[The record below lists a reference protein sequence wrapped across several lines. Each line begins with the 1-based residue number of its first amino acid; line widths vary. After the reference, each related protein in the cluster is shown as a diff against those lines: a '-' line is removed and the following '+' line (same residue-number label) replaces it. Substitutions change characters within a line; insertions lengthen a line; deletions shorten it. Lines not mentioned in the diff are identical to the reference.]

1 MKTREID
8 VGSVRGLSSYEL
20 AVLTGK
26 FDGTLEEYIDK
37 EQEVYDKTVD
47 YSDRILAEME
57 QRLESVTNGSSLD
70 LIYFG

>member
-47 YSDRILAEME
+47 YSDHMLAEME
-57 QRLESVTNGSSLD
+57 QRLASVTNGSSLD